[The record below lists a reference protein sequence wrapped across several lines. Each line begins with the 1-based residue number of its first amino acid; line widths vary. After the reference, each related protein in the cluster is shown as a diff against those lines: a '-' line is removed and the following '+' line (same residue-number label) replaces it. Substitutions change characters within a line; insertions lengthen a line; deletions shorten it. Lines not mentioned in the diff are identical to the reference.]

1 MHESQLAR
9 RVLDVVLARAR
20 EVGDGRVRCVR
31 GRLGEI
37 EALSADA
44 LVFHFHAL
52 ARGTAAQDAELA
64 IRLHHVE
71 AKCRGCSKVYL
82 PDHVLLCPSC
92 GSTDG
97 ELLSEVGL
105 VIESVEIEEDA

>member
-20 EVGDGRVRCVR
+20 GAGGGHVRRVE

-44 LVFHFHAL
+44 LSFHFRAL
-52 ARGTAAQDAELA
+52 ARGTVAEDADLS
-64 IRLHHVE
+64 IRLERVE
-71 AKCRGCSKVYL
+71 ARCRACSRVYL
-82 PDHVLLCPSC
+82 PDHVLLCPGC
-92 GSTDG
+92 GSGDS
-97 ELLSEVGL
+97 ELLGEVG
-105 VIESVEIEEDA
+105 VVVESVEIEEES

>member
-20 EVGDGRVRCVR
+20 EAGAGRVLTVH
-31 GRLGEI
+31 GRLGEM

-44 LVFHFHAL
+44 LAFHFRAL
-52 ARGTAAQDAELA
+52 ARGTTAEDADLA
-64 IRLHHVE
+64 IRLTHVE
-71 AKCRGCSKVYL
+71 ARCRGCSRTYL
-82 PDHVLLCPSC
+82 PDHVLICPAC

-97 ELLSEVGL
+97 ELLDEVGL
-105 VIESVEIEEDA
+105 VVESLEVEDGA